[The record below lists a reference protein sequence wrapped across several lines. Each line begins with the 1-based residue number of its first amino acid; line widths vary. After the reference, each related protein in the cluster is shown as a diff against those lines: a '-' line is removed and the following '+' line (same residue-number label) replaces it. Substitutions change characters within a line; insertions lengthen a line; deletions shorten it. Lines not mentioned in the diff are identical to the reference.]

1 MAAHSDFVVSDR
13 VLRNMRSILDGENLL
28 PGMTSED
35 EMRCSEDG
43 RLFTW
48 SQFER
53 FYGENK
59 VQAWNDAEK
68 RTIAHREKMNLQLEA
83 LKGENEGLPKRQSE
97 VQSPRRDIR
106 SLKEK
111 CLTYFWH
118 MITLNDVD
126 GVTALLD
133 SDIFRERTSSHITPA
148 WQVDLPGEDLRW
160 TTLLLA
166 TNADGWMALHL
177 AAQHAAGETAAVLCD
192 RFPWLIDARPMNAK
206 VLGAT
211 PLHLA
216 AENDHRDVARIL
228 LKKKARLH
236 ALNEIGETPIEKA
249 KQQGHLRMEQLLIG
263 FALARAH
270 GKDDT

>member
-83 LKGENEGLPKRQSE
+83 LKGENESLPKRQSE

-111 CLTYFWH
+111 CLTY
-118 MITLNDVD
+118 
-126 GVTALLD
+126 
-133 SDIFRERTSSHITPA
+133 
-148 WQVDLPGEDLRW
+148 
-160 TTLLLA
+160 
-166 TNADGWMALHL
+166 
-177 AAQHAAGETAAVLCD
+177 
-192 RFPWLIDARPMNAK
+192 
-206 VLGAT
+206 
-211 PLHLA
+211 
-216 AENDHRDVARIL
+216 
-228 LKKKARLH
+228 
-236 ALNEIGETPIEKA
+236 
-249 KQQGHLRMEQLLIG
+249 
-263 FALARAH
+263 
-270 GKDDT
+270 